1 MSGKKTRDVHV
12 FRYVAVDSPVHRLWA
27 GTKLLTVAGAGIA
40 LSLRPEWPAI
50 AMVGALVLAG
60 ALVARLPRG
69 VLPRVPQWFVVLLL
83 LGGLLAALAS
93 TQPPHVTVLGISWSG
108 GALEQWA
115 RFFVLGVVLLAAAAL
130 VTWTTNMAEL
140 APAIRTL
147 LTPLGWLRVPVDDMA
162 VTIALCARCLPLLL
176 DDSRTMLAARRLRP
190 RPYYES
196 RRARFRAE
204 MREPVDLLVASLT
217 VSLRRAHELAD
228 AMEARGGT
236 ANVTTGRSRLAGR
249 DVIALVV
256 VAAVLV
262 VAIAVPV

>member
-1 MSGKKTRDVHV
+1 MSGTKTRDVHV

-27 GTKLLTVAGAGIA
+27 GTKLLAVAGAGVA

-50 AMVGALVLAG
+50 ALVGALVFAA

-69 VLPRVPQWFVVLLL
+69 VLPRVPRWFVALLVLGALA
-83 LGGLLAALAS
+83 AALAS
-93 TQPPHVTVLGISWSG
+93 TKPPYVTVLGISWSG
-108 GALEQWA
+108 GALEQWV
-115 RFFVLGVVLLAAAAL
+115 RFFALGVVLLGAAAL

-147 LTPLGWLRVPVDDMA
+147 LTPFGWLRLPVEDMA

-196 RRARFRAE
+196 RRDRFRAE
-204 MREPVDLLVASLT
+204 LREPVDLLVASLT

-236 ANVTTGRSRLAGR
+236 ANVTAGRSHVAGR
-249 DVIALVV
+249 DVLALVV
-256 VAAVLV
+256 VATVLTA
-262 VAIAVPV
+262 AILLPV